1 MAGGDG
7 GQVLVDPTNFNFVY
21 GTYFGISNSLYRFT
35 DGGAAFFSNQFIQN
49 GINLQDRSEFYV
61 PWVLNPN
68 NPNQLLVGSYRIYRT
83 DDARGSAKVEPD
95 QSGSDHRLHGHG
107 AERRADLLR
116 SRRSGSA
123 AAPQSGPARSTR
135 TSGSARTPRSRP
147 TRPGRKSTPR
157 RTSLPNR
164 PVSDIAVDRSNYR
177 IAYLAYNGYDEATP
191 KQPGHAF
198 KTTDGGQTWTNIT
211 GNLPNAPLNSLVLD
225 PSYPNTLY
233 AGTDVGAFITHDGG
247 AHWALL
253 GSGFPKVAI
262 WQLDADWQH
271 GLMAAGTHGRG
282 AYSLGETHS
291 APALVLSKVD
301 AGIPV
306 GPSSQLQYTIT
317 LRNIGNAGATG
328 VTITDPVPA
337 NTSFVS
343 ASNGGS
349 NSNGTVTWSG
359 LSIPSGGACR

>member
-1 MAGGDG
+1 M
-7 GQVLVDPTNFNFVY
+7 LVDPTNFNFVY

-83 DDARGSAKVEPD
+83 DDARGSAKWNLISPD
-95 QSGSDHRLHGHG
+95 LTTGCTGT
-107 AERRADLLR
+107 
-116 SRRSGSA
+116 
-123 AAPQSGPARSTR
+123 APNG
-135 TSGSARTPRSRP
+135 ARTCAVSAIGVGGGTAVWAGTLDSNVWVSPDAQVAANP
-147 TRPGRKSTPR
+147 TWTQIDTKKSK
-157 RTSLPNR
+157 LPNR

-253 GSGFPKVAI
+253 GSGFPKVAD
-262 WQLDADWQH
+262 LATRCGLAARPDGGGDAWPRRVQP
-271 GLMAAGTHGRG
+271 G
-282 AYSLGETHS
+282 
-291 APALVLSKVD
+291 
-301 AGIPV
+301 
-306 GPSSQLQYTIT
+306 
-317 LRNIGNAGATG
+317 
-328 VTITDPVPA
+328 
-337 NTSFVS
+337 
-343 ASNGGS
+343 
-349 NSNGTVTWSG
+349 
-359 LSIPSGGACR
+359 